1 MNCSIV
7 STIEKRDSVGNIS
20 FTVWLGVAI
29 SNGNRVLL
37 AANMVIT
44 ILYVARSQL
53 LYDLQHSEDIKI
65 YGINDQDNDA
75 WNASSSNDKKEAG

>member
-1 MNCSIV
+1 M
-7 STIEKRDSVGNIS
+7 
-20 FTVWLGVAI
+20 
-29 SNGNRVLL
+29 
-37 AANMVIT
+37 AANMMNA

-75 WNASSSNDKKEAG
+75 WNASSSNDEKEAG